1 MIDVRESTDKL
12 KILIVDDSELNR
24 ELLAGMLGDEYE
36 IYQVENGKKAIDILE
51 ENREQF
57 KLVLLD
63 INMPVMD
70 GYEVLSIMKR
80 RKWLDKLPVIVI
92 SAEISGE
99 SVKKAYELGAS
110 DYFVRPFNVAIVLR
124 RVRNMITLYD
134 NISSNLKDAVT
145 MLSTIF
151 YRILKIDLEAD
162 SYEIIEQGNSDPLRE
177 LYQKESISACLKDV
191 AEKGYIHEEDYKEYT
206 EFCSLEHLKKIF
218 LDGSQ
223 YASLQYR
230 RVLEGQ
236 YQWVSMEI
244 VRSTEYREDNQQ
256 VVMYIRDINDDY
268 LKLLQIAMCHTLDSV
283 GIVSANISQG
293 ICLSFAGRRDELEC
307 QSEKSI
313 DTYIQRVSEMIPM
326 PESREHFCQVFS
338 QQNMLKRFTEG
349 TAALSMEAAF
359 FYSEEQQPCV
369 LRINVDMACNSFSRE
384 IEGVLHFTDV
394 TVAYLIENVPQKIYQ
409 KDYENIIIID
419 AKREKMIKTDVL
431 SSVISDYLKKEEAY
445 EGYRSYSSH
454 RAVVESERERFK
466 KCVELSTIKEGLC
479 KDKQYFFTIH
489 ETDKTGEV
497 RLKRY
502 SYIYIDERVDIIVG
516 AREDIT
522 EFSEKDVLTGGYNRR
537 GFIRITER
545 LLNEVP
551 DRTKYAVLFF
561 NVKNFKA
568 VNELFGVESGDVV
581 LQNIFRT
588 LTHSKLSPV
597 ITARV
602 ESDHFVCLVE
612 NKNLDFE
619 ELTSVCDNKFV
630 KDGKCMNLIIRC
642 GIFYVEE
649 KPMKISGVI
658 DRAKLAKRYITDE
671 YVQPYM
677 VYDHS
682 MQVAY
687 IDKTKLAGE
696 LQEGIAKEQFKVYY
710 QPVIDTKT
718 GKIASAEA
726 LIRWIHPDKGFI
738 SPALFIP
745 ALEENGHISELD
757 FYVLK
762 KVWQFIN
769 DRCENN
775 KFVVPISVNLSWM
788 DFYDE
793 IMMEKILKEMDRF
806 RENGREHMARF
817 EITETSYAA
826 IRENRSGILESLRI
840 KNAKIL
846 LDDFGSGFSSFGML
860 QDYDF
865 DILKIDMSFIR
876 KIGENPKTK
885 SIVHSIIGMA
895 HEIGIK
901 TVAEGVETEEQ
912 VSFLRQSG
920 CDYIQGITIPN
931 HYQKKSLW
939 SFWKKQM
946 QNSRSEKVYSRRRR
960 RPLLINKAYL

>member
-24 ELLAGMLGDEYE
+24 ELLAGMLEDEYE

-236 YQWVSMEI
+236 YRWVSMEI

-307 QSEKSI
+307 QSEESI

-466 KCVELSTIKEGLC
+466 KCVELSTIKEGLR

-649 KPMKISGVI
+649 KPMKISGMI

-682 MQVAY
+682 MQVEY
-687 IDKTKLAGE
+687 IDKAKLAGE

-920 CDYIQGITIPN
+920 CDYIQGYYYSKP
-931 HYQKKSLW
+931 LPEEE
-939 SFWKKQM
+939 FVEFL
-946 QNSRSEKVYSRRRR
+946 EK
-960 RPLLINKAYL
+960 ADAE

>member
-236 YQWVSMEI
+236 YRWVSMEI

-307 QSEKSI
+307 QSEESI

-466 KCVELSTIKEGLC
+466 KCVELSTIKEGLR

-581 LQNIFRT
+581 LQNTFRT

-649 KPMKISGVI
+649 KPMKISGMI

-687 IDKTKLAGE
+687 IDKAKLAGE

-920 CDYIQGITIPN
+920 CDYIQGYYYSKP
-931 HYQKKSLW
+931 LPEEE
-939 SFWKKQM
+939 FVEFL
-946 QNSRSEKVYSRRRR
+946 EK
-960 RPLLINKAYL
+960 ADAE

>member
-124 RVRNMITLYD
+124 RVRNTITLYD

-162 SYEIIEQGNSDPLRE
+162 SYEIIEQGNNDPLRE

-236 YQWVSMEI
+236 YRWVSMEI

-307 QSEKSI
+307 QSEESI

-338 QQNMLKRFTEG
+338 QQNMLKLFTEG

-466 KCVELSTIKEGLC
+466 KCVELSTIKEGLR

-630 KDGKCMNLIIRC
+630 KDGECMNLIIRC

-649 KPMKISGVI
+649 KPMKISGMI

-687 IDKTKLAGE
+687 IDKAKLAGE

-920 CDYIQGITIPN
+920 CDYIQGYYYSKP
-931 HYQKKSLW
+931 LPEEE
-939 SFWKKQM
+939 FVEFL
-946 QNSRSEKVYSRRRR
+946 EK
-960 RPLLINKAYL
+960 ADAE

>member
-236 YQWVSMEI
+236 YRWVSMEI

-307 QSEKSI
+307 QSEESI

-369 LRINVDMACNSFSRE
+369 LRINVDMACNSFSGE

-466 KCVELSTIKEGLC
+466 KCVELSTIKEGLR

-649 KPMKISGVI
+649 KPMKISGMI

-687 IDKTKLAGE
+687 IDKAKLAGE

-895 HEIGIK
+895 HDIGIK

-920 CDYIQGITIPN
+920 CDYIQGYYYSKP
-931 HYQKKSLW
+931 LPEEE
-939 SFWKKQM
+939 FVGFL
-946 QNSRSEKVYSRRRR
+946 EKADA
-960 RPLLINKAYL
+960 K

>member
-24 ELLAGMLGDEYE
+24 ELLASMLEDEYE

-63 INMPVMD
+63 LNMPVMD

-110 DYFVRPFNVAIVLR
+110 DYFVRPFNASIVLR
-124 RVRNMITLYD
+124 RVRNTITLYD
-134 NISSNLKDAVT
+134 NISSDFKDAVT

-162 SYEIIEQGNSDPLRE
+162 SYEIIEQGKNDPLRE

-236 YQWVSMEI
+236 CRWVSMEI
-244 VRSTEYREDNQQ
+244 VRSTKYREDNQQ

-268 LKLLQIAMCHTLDSV
+268 LKLLQIAMGQTLDSV

-307 QSEKSI
+307 QSGESI

-338 QQNMLKRFTEG
+338 QQNMLKLFTEG

-359 FYSEEQQPCV
+359 SYSEEQQPCV

-384 IEGVLHFTDV
+384 IEGVLHFTDI
-394 TVAYLIENVPQKIYQ
+394 TAAYLIENVPQKIYQ

-431 SSVISDYLKKEEAY
+431 SSVISDCLKKEEAY
-445 EGYRSYSSH
+445 EGCRSYSSH

-466 KCVELSTIKEGLC
+466 KCVELSTIKEGLRE
-479 KDKQYFFTIH
+479 DKQYSFTIH

-502 SYIYIDERVDIIVG
+502 SYIYIDERVDVIVG
-516 AREDIT
+516 TREDIT
-522 EFSEKDVLTGGYNRR
+522 EFSEKDVLTGGYNRW
-537 GFIRITER
+537 GFIRTTER

-602 ESDHFVCLVE
+602 ESDHFVCLIE
-612 NKNLDFE
+612 KKNLDFE

-630 KDGKCMNLIIRC
+630 KDGKRMNLIIRC

-649 KPMKISGVI
+649 KPMKILGMI

-687 IDKTKLAGE
+687 VDKAKLAGE

-762 KVWQFIN
+762 KVWQFIS

-793 IMMEKILKEMDRF
+793 IMMEKILKEIDRF

-920 CDYIQGITIPN
+920 CDYIQGYYYSKP
-931 HYQKKSLW
+931 LPEEE
-939 SFWKKQM
+939 FVEFL
-946 QNSRSEKVYSRRRR
+946 EKADA
-960 RPLLINKAYL
+960 K

>member
-24 ELLAGMLGDEYE
+24 ELLAGMLEDEYE

-124 RVRNMITLYD
+124 RVRNTITLYD

-162 SYEIIEQGNSDPLRE
+162 SYEIIEQGNNDPLRE

-223 YASLQYR
+223 YASLQYW

-236 YQWVSMEI
+236 YRWVSMEI

-649 KPMKISGVI
+649 KPMKISGMI

-687 IDKTKLAGE
+687 IDKAKLAGE

-920 CDYIQGITIPN
+920 CDYIQGYYYSKP
-931 HYQKKSLW
+931 LPEEE
-939 SFWKKQM
+939 FVEFL
-946 QNSRSEKVYSRRRR
+946 EK
-960 RPLLINKAYL
+960 ADAE

>member
-24 ELLAGMLGDEYE
+24 ELLAGMLEDEYE

-124 RVRNMITLYD
+124 RVRNTITLYD

-162 SYEIIEQGNSDPLRE
+162 SYEIIEQGNNDPLRE

-236 YQWVSMEI
+236 YRWVSMEI

-307 QSEKSI
+307 QSEESI

-466 KCVELSTIKEGLC
+466 KCVELSTIKEGLR

-537 GFIRITER
+537 GFLRITER

-597 ITARV
+597 VTARV

-649 KPMKISGVI
+649 KPMKISGMI

-687 IDKTKLAGE
+687 IDKAKLAGE

-920 CDYIQGITIPN
+920 CDYIQGYYYSKP
-931 HYQKKSLW
+931 LPEEE
-939 SFWKKQM
+939 FVEFL
-946 QNSRSEKVYSRRRR
+946 EK
-960 RPLLINKAYL
+960 ADAE

>member
-236 YQWVSMEI
+236 YRWVSMEI

-307 QSEKSI
+307 QSEESI

-338 QQNMLKRFTEG
+338 QQNMLKLFTEG
-349 TAALSMEAAF
+349 TAALSMEAVF

-466 KCVELSTIKEGLC
+466 KCVELSTIKEGLR

-649 KPMKISGVI
+649 KPMKISGMI

-687 IDKTKLAGE
+687 IDKAKLAGE

-806 RENGREHMARF
+806 RENGREHTARF

-920 CDYIQGITIPN
+920 CDYIQGYYYSKP
-931 HYQKKSLW
+931 LPEEE
-939 SFWKKQM
+939 FVEFL
-946 QNSRSEKVYSRRRR
+946 EK
-960 RPLLINKAYL
+960 ADAE

>member
-223 YASLQYR
+223 YARLQYR

-236 YQWVSMEI
+236 YRWVSMEI

-307 QSEKSI
+307 QSEESI

-349 TAALSMEAAF
+349 TATLSMEAAF

-466 KCVELSTIKEGLC
+466 KCVELSTIKEGLR

-649 KPMKISGVI
+649 KPMKISGMI

-687 IDKTKLAGE
+687 IDKAKLAGE

-920 CDYIQGITIPN
+920 CDYIQGYYYSKP
-931 HYQKKSLW
+931 LPEEE
-939 SFWKKQM
+939 FVEFL
-946 QNSRSEKVYSRRRR
+946 EK
-960 RPLLINKAYL
+960 ADAE

>member
-24 ELLAGMLGDEYE
+24 ELLAGMLEDEYE

-124 RVRNMITLYD
+124 RVRNTITLYD

-162 SYEIIEQGNSDPLRE
+162 SYEIIEQGNNDPLRE

-206 EFCSLEHLKKIF
+206 EFCLLEHLKKIF

-236 YQWVSMEI
+236 YRWVSMEI

-307 QSEKSI
+307 QSEESI

-338 QQNMLKRFTEG
+338 QQNMLKLFTEG
-349 TAALSMEAAF
+349 TAALSMEAVF

-466 KCVELSTIKEGLC
+466 KCVELSTIKEGLR
-479 KDKQYFFTIH
+479 KDKQYFFTID

-588 LTHSKLSPV
+588 LIHSKLSPV

-649 KPMKISGVI
+649 KPMKISGMI

-687 IDKTKLAGE
+687 IDKAKLAGE

-920 CDYIQGITIPN
+920 CDYIQGYYYSKP
-931 HYQKKSLW
+931 LPEEE
-939 SFWKKQM
+939 FVEFL
-946 QNSRSEKVYSRRRR
+946 EKADA
-960 RPLLINKAYL
+960 K

>member
-236 YQWVSMEI
+236 YRWVSMEI

-268 LKLLQIAMCHTLDSV
+268 LKFLQIAMCHTLGSV

-307 QSEKSI
+307 QSEESI

-687 IDKTKLAGE
+687 IDKAKLAGE

-920 CDYIQGITIPN
+920 CDYIQGYYYSKP
-931 HYQKKSLW
+931 LPEEE
-939 SFWKKQM
+939 FVEFL
-946 QNSRSEKVYSRRRR
+946 EK
-960 RPLLINKAYL
+960 ADAE

>member
-24 ELLAGMLGDEYE
+24 ELLAGMLEDEYE

-124 RVRNMITLYD
+124 RVRNTIILYD

-162 SYEIIEQGNSDPLRE
+162 SYEIIEQGNNDPLRE

-236 YQWVSMEI
+236 YRWVSMEI

-307 QSEKSI
+307 QSEESI

-384 IEGVLHFTDV
+384 IEGVLHFTDI

-466 KCVELSTIKEGLC
+466 KCVELSTIKEGLR

-537 GFIRITER
+537 GFLRITER
-545 LLNEVP
+545 LLNKVP

-561 NVKNFKA
+561 NVKNFKV
-568 VNELFGVESGDVV
+568 VNELFGVESGDVA
-581 LQNIFRT
+581 LQNIFKT
-588 LTHSKLSPV
+588 LIHSKLSPV

-619 ELTSVCDNKFV
+619 ELTSVCDNKFI

-649 KPMKISGVI
+649 KPMKISGMI

-677 VYDHS
+677 VYDQS

-687 IDKTKLAGE
+687 VDKAKLAGE

-920 CDYIQGITIPN
+920 CDYIQGYYYSKP
-931 HYQKKSLW
+931 LPEEE
-939 SFWKKQM
+939 FVEFL
-946 QNSRSEKVYSRRRR
+946 EK
-960 RPLLINKAYL
+960 ADAE

>member
-24 ELLAGMLGDEYE
+24 ELLAGMLEDEYE

-236 YQWVSMEI
+236 YRWVSMEI

-293 ICLSFAGRRDELEC
+293 ICLSFDGRRDELEC
-307 QSEKSI
+307 QSEESI

-466 KCVELSTIKEGLC
+466 KCVELSTIKEGLR

-649 KPMKISGVI
+649 KPMKISGMI

-687 IDKTKLAGE
+687 IDKAKLAGE

-920 CDYIQGITIPN
+920 CDYIQGYYYSKP
-931 HYQKKSLW
+931 LPEEE
-939 SFWKKQM
+939 FVEFL
-946 QNSRSEKVYSRRRR
+946 EK
-960 RPLLINKAYL
+960 ADAE

>member
-124 RVRNMITLYD
+124 RVRNMITIYD

-236 YQWVSMEI
+236 YRWVSMEI

-307 QSEKSI
+307 QSEESI

-466 KCVELSTIKEGLC
+466 KCVELSTIKEGLR

-649 KPMKISGVI
+649 KPMKISGMI

-687 IDKTKLAGE
+687 IDKAKLAGE

-806 RENGREHMARF
+806 RENGREHTARF

-920 CDYIQGITIPN
+920 CDYIQGYYYSKP
-931 HYQKKSLW
+931 LPEEE
-939 SFWKKQM
+939 FVEFL
-946 QNSRSEKVYSRRRR
+946 EK
-960 RPLLINKAYL
+960 ADAE

>member
-110 DYFVRPFNVAIVLR
+110 DYFVRPFNAFIVLR
-124 RVRNMITLYD
+124 RVRNTITLYD
-134 NISSNLKDAVT
+134 NISSDFKDAVT

-162 SYEIIEQGNSDPLRE
+162 SYEVIEQGKNDPLRE

-236 YQWVSMEI
+236 YRWVSMEI
-244 VRSTEYREDNQQ
+244 VRSTKYREDNQQ

-268 LKLLQIAMCHTLDSV
+268 LKLLQIAMGHTLDSV

-293 ICLSFAGRRDELEC
+293 SCLSFAGRRDELEC
-307 QSEKSI
+307 QSGESI

-338 QQNMLKRFTEG
+338 QQNMLKLFAEG
-349 TAALSMEAAF
+349 TAALSMEAVF
-359 FYSEEQQPCV
+359 SYSEEQQPCV
-369 LRINVDMACNSFSRE
+369 LRINVDMACNYFSRE
-384 IEGVLHFTDV
+384 IEGVLHFTDI
-394 TVAYLIENVPQKIYQ
+394 TAAYLIENVPQKIYQ

-466 KCVELSTIKEGLC
+466 KCVELSTIKEGLR

-649 KPMKISGVI
+649 KPMKISGMI

-687 IDKTKLAGE
+687 IDKAKLAGE

-920 CDYIQGITIPN
+920 CDYIQGYYYSKP
-931 HYQKKSLW
+931 LPEEE
-939 SFWKKQM
+939 FVEFL
-946 QNSRSEKVYSRRRR
+946 EK
-960 RPLLINKAYL
+960 ADAE

>member
-236 YQWVSMEI
+236 YRWVSMEI

-466 KCVELSTIKEGLC
+466 KCVELSTIKEGLR

-649 KPMKISGVI
+649 KPMKISGMI

-687 IDKTKLAGE
+687 IDKAKLAGE

-920 CDYIQGITIPN
+920 CDYIQGYYYSKP
-931 HYQKKSLW
+931 LPEEE
-939 SFWKKQM
+939 FVGFL
-946 QNSRSEKVYSRRRR
+946 EK
-960 RPLLINKAYL
+960 ADAE

>member
-1 MIDVRESTDKL
+1 MIDVRESIDKL

-110 DYFVRPFNVAIVLR
+110 DYFVRPFNAFIVLR
-124 RVRNMITLYD
+124 RVRNTITLYD
-134 NISSNLKDAVT
+134 NISSDFKDAVT

-162 SYEIIEQGNSDPLRE
+162 SYEVIEQGKNDPLRE

-236 YQWVSMEI
+236 YRWVSMEI
-244 VRSTEYREDNQQ
+244 VRSTKYREDNQQ

-268 LKLLQIAMCHTLDSV
+268 LKLLQIAMGHTLDSV

-293 ICLSFAGRRDELEC
+293 SCLSFAGRRDELEC
-307 QSEKSI
+307 QSGESI

-338 QQNMLKRFTEG
+338 QQNMLKLFAEG
-349 TAALSMEAAF
+349 TAALSMEAVF
-359 FYSEEQQPCV
+359 SYSEEQQPCV
-369 LRINVDMACNSFSRE
+369 LRINVDMACNYFSRE
-384 IEGVLHFTDV
+384 IEGVLHFTDI
-394 TVAYLIENVPQKIYQ
+394 TAAYLIENVPQKIYQ

-431 SSVISDYLKKEEAY
+431 SSVISDCLKKEEAY
-445 EGYRSYSSH
+445 EGCRSYSSH

-466 KCVELSTIKEGLC
+466 KCVELSTIKEGLRE
-479 KDKQYFFTIH
+479 DKQYSFTIH

-502 SYIYIDERVDIIVG
+502 SYIYIDERVDVIVG
-516 AREDIT
+516 TREDIT
-522 EFSEKDVLTGGYNRR
+522 EFSEKDVLTGGYNRW
-537 GFIRITER
+537 GFIRTTER

-602 ESDHFVCLVE
+602 ESDHFVCLIE
-612 NKNLDFE
+612 KKNLDFE

-630 KDGKCMNLIIRC
+630 KDGKRMNLIIRC

-649 KPMKISGVI
+649 KPMKILGMI

-687 IDKTKLAGE
+687 IDKAKLAGE

-793 IMMEKILKEMDRF
+793 IMMEKILKEMDCF

-920 CDYIQGITIPN
+920 CDYIQGYYYSKP
-931 HYQKKSLW
+931 LPEEE
-939 SFWKKQM
+939 FVEFL
-946 QNSRSEKVYSRRRR
+946 EK
-960 RPLLINKAYL
+960 ADAE

>member
-24 ELLAGMLGDEYE
+24 ELLAGMLEDEYE

-124 RVRNMITLYD
+124 RVRNTITLYD

-236 YQWVSMEI
+236 YRWVSMEI

-307 QSEKSI
+307 QSEESI

-466 KCVELSTIKEGLC
+466 KCVELSTIKEGLR

-649 KPMKISGVI
+649 KPMKISGMI

-687 IDKTKLAGE
+687 IDKAKLAGE

-895 HEIGIK
+895 HEICIK

-920 CDYIQGITIPN
+920 CDYIQGYYYSKP
-931 HYQKKSLW
+931 LPEEE
-939 SFWKKQM
+939 FVEFL
-946 QNSRSEKVYSRRRR
+946 EK
-960 RPLLINKAYL
+960 ADAE

>member
-1 MIDVRESTDKL
+1 MIDVRESIDKL

-124 RVRNMITLYD
+124 RVRNTITLYD

-162 SYEIIEQGNSDPLRE
+162 SYEIIEQGNNDPLRE

-236 YQWVSMEI
+236 YRWVSMEI

-293 ICLSFAGRRDELEC
+293 ICLSFAGKRDELEC
-307 QSEKSI
+307 QSEESI

-326 PESREHFCQVFS
+326 PESREHFCQMFS
-338 QQNMLKRFTEG
+338 QQNMLRLFTEG

-466 KCVELSTIKEGLC
+466 KCVELSTIKEGLR

-551 DRTKYAVLFF
+551 DRTKYAILFF

-588 LTHSKLSPV
+588 LTYSKLSPV

-649 KPMKISGVI
+649 KPMKISGMI

-687 IDKTKLAGE
+687 IDKAKLAGE

-920 CDYIQGITIPN
+920 CDYIQGYYYSKP
-931 HYQKKSLW
+931 LPEEE
-939 SFWKKQM
+939 FVEFL
-946 QNSRSEKVYSRRRR
+946 EK
-960 RPLLINKAYL
+960 ADAE

>member
-236 YQWVSMEI
+236 YRWVSMEI

-307 QSEKSI
+307 QSEESI

-466 KCVELSTIKEGLC
+466 KCVELSTIKEGLR

-561 NVKNFKA
+561 NVKNFKE

-619 ELTSVCDNKFV
+619 ELTSVCDNKFI

-649 KPMKISGVI
+649 KPMKISGMI

-677 VYDHS
+677 VYDQS

-687 IDKTKLAGE
+687 VDKAKLAGE

-762 KVWQFIN
+762 KVWQFIS

-806 RENGREHMARF
+806 RENGREHIARF

-920 CDYIQGITIPN
+920 CDYIQGYYYSKP
-931 HYQKKSLW
+931 LPEEE
-939 SFWKKQM
+939 FVEFL
-946 QNSRSEKVYSRRRR
+946 EKADA
-960 RPLLINKAYL
+960 K

>member
-236 YQWVSMEI
+236 YRWVSMEI

-307 QSEKSI
+307 QSEESI

-466 KCVELSTIKEGLC
+466 KCVELSTIKEGLR

-522 EFSEKDVLTGGYNRR
+522 EFSEKDVLTGGYNRW
-537 GFIRITER
+537 GFIQITER

-649 KPMKISGVI
+649 KPMKISGMI

-687 IDKTKLAGE
+687 IDKAKLAGE

-920 CDYIQGITIPN
+920 CDYIQGYYYSKP
-931 HYQKKSLW
+931 LPEEE
-939 SFWKKQM
+939 FVEFL
-946 QNSRSEKVYSRRRR
+946 EK
-960 RPLLINKAYL
+960 ADAE

>member
-12 KILIVDDSELNR
+12 KILIVDDSELSR

-236 YQWVSMEI
+236 YRWVSMEI

-307 QSEKSI
+307 QSEESI

-466 KCVELSTIKEGLC
+466 KCVELSTIKEGLR

-649 KPMKISGVI
+649 KPMKISGMI

-687 IDKTKLAGE
+687 IDKAKLAGE

-920 CDYIQGITIPN
+920 CDYIQGYYYSKP
-931 HYQKKSLW
+931 LPEEE
-939 SFWKKQM
+939 FVEFL
-946 QNSRSEKVYSRRRR
+946 EK
-960 RPLLINKAYL
+960 ADAE

>member
-236 YQWVSMEI
+236 YRWVSMEI

-307 QSEKSI
+307 QSEESI

-369 LRINVDMACNSFSRE
+369 LRINVDMACNSFSGE

-466 KCVELSTIKEGLC
+466 KCVELSTIKEGLR

-649 KPMKISGVI
+649 KPMKISGMI

-687 IDKTKLAGE
+687 IDKAKLAGE

-920 CDYIQGITIPN
+920 CDYIQGYYYSKP
-931 HYQKKSLW
+931 LPEEE
-939 SFWKKQM
+939 FVGFL
-946 QNSRSEKVYSRRRR
+946 EKADA
-960 RPLLINKAYL
+960 K

>member
-70 GYEVLSIMKR
+70 RYEVLSIMKR

-687 IDKTKLAGE
+687 IDKAKLAGE

-920 CDYIQGITIPN
+920 CDYIQGYYYSKP
-931 HYQKKSLW
+931 LPEEE
-939 SFWKKQM
+939 FVEFL
-946 QNSRSEKVYSRRRR
+946 EK
-960 RPLLINKAYL
+960 ADAE

>member
-24 ELLAGMLGDEYE
+24 ELLAGMLEDEYE

-124 RVRNMITLYD
+124 RVRNTITLYD

-162 SYEIIEQGNSDPLRE
+162 SYEIIEQGNNDPLRE

-236 YQWVSMEI
+236 YRWVSMEI

-307 QSEKSI
+307 QSEESI

-338 QQNMLKRFTEG
+338 QQNMLKLFTEG

-359 FYSEEQQPCV
+359 SYSEEQQPCV

-466 KCVELSTIKEGLC
+466 KCVELSTIKEGLR

-649 KPMKISGVI
+649 KPMKISGMI

-687 IDKTKLAGE
+687 IDKAKLAGE

-718 GKIASAEA
+718 GKIASVEA

-769 DRCENN
+769 DQCENN

-920 CDYIQGITIPN
+920 CDYIQGYYYSKP
-931 HYQKKSLW
+931 LPEEE
-939 SFWKKQM
+939 FVEFL
-946 QNSRSEKVYSRRRR
+946 EK
-960 RPLLINKAYL
+960 ADAE

>member
-359 FYSEEQQPCV
+359 FYSEEQQPGV

-687 IDKTKLAGE
+687 IDKAKLAGE

-920 CDYIQGITIPN
+920 CDYIQGYYYSKP
-931 HYQKKSLW
+931 LPEEE
-939 SFWKKQM
+939 FVEFL
-946 QNSRSEKVYSRRRR
+946 EK
-960 RPLLINKAYL
+960 ADAE

>member
-124 RVRNMITLYD
+124 RVRNTITLYD

-162 SYEIIEQGNSDPLRE
+162 SYEIIEQGNNDPLRE

-236 YQWVSMEI
+236 YRWVSMEI

-307 QSEKSI
+307 QSEESI

-338 QQNMLKRFTEG
+338 QQNMLRLFTEG

-466 KCVELSTIKEGLC
+466 KCVELSTIKEGLR

-588 LTHSKLSPV
+588 LTYSKLSPV

-649 KPMKISGVI
+649 KPMKISGMI

-687 IDKTKLAGE
+687 IDKAKLAGE
-696 LQEGIAKEQFKVYY
+696 LQEGIAKEQFRVYY

-920 CDYIQGITIPN
+920 CDYIQGYYYSKP
-931 HYQKKSLW
+931 LPEEE
-939 SFWKKQM
+939 FVEFL
-946 QNSRSEKVYSRRRR
+946 EK
-960 RPLLINKAYL
+960 ADAE

>member
-124 RVRNMITLYD
+124 RVRNTITLYD

-162 SYEIIEQGNSDPLRE
+162 SYEIIEQGNNDPLRE

-236 YQWVSMEI
+236 YRWVSMEI

-256 VVMYIRDINDDY
+256 VVMYIRDINDNY

-307 QSEKSI
+307 QSEESI

-338 QQNMLKRFTEG
+338 QQNMLRLFTEG

-466 KCVELSTIKEGLC
+466 KCVELSTIKEGLR

-489 ETDKTGEV
+489 ETDKTGEA

-588 LTHSKLSPV
+588 LTYSKLSPV

-649 KPMKISGVI
+649 KPMKISGMI

-687 IDKTKLAGE
+687 IDKAKLAGE

-793 IMMEKILKEMDRF
+793 IMMEKILKEMDCF

-920 CDYIQGITIPN
+920 CDYIQGYYYSKP
-931 HYQKKSLW
+931 LPEEE
-939 SFWKKQM
+939 FVEFL
-946 QNSRSEKVYSRRRR
+946 EK
-960 RPLLINKAYL
+960 ADAE

>member
-236 YQWVSMEI
+236 YRWVSMEI

-307 QSEKSI
+307 QSEESI

-466 KCVELSTIKEGLC
+466 KCVELSTIKEGLR

-649 KPMKISGVI
+649 KPMKISGMI

-687 IDKTKLAGE
+687 IDKAKLAGE

-745 ALEENGHISELD
+745 TLEENGHISELD

-920 CDYIQGITIPN
+920 CDYIQGYYYSKP
-931 HYQKKSLW
+931 LPEEE
-939 SFWKKQM
+939 FVEFL
-946 QNSRSEKVYSRRRR
+946 EKADAEQQV
-960 RPLLINKAYL
+960 

>member
-236 YQWVSMEI
+236 YRWVSMEI

-307 QSEKSI
+307 QSEESI

-338 QQNMLKRFTEG
+338 QQNMLKLFTEG

-466 KCVELSTIKEGLC
+466 KCVELSTIKEGLR

-649 KPMKISGVI
+649 KPMKISGMI

-682 MQVAY
+682 MQVSY
-687 IDKTKLAGE
+687 IDKAKLAGE

-817 EITETSYAA
+817 GITETSYAA

-920 CDYIQGITIPN
+920 CDYIQGYYYSKP
-931 HYQKKSLW
+931 LPEEE
-939 SFWKKQM
+939 FVEFL
-946 QNSRSEKVYSRRRR
+946 EK
-960 RPLLINKAYL
+960 ADAE

>member
-24 ELLAGMLGDEYE
+24 ELLAGMLEDEYE

-124 RVRNMITLYD
+124 RVRNTITLYD

-162 SYEIIEQGNSDPLRE
+162 SYEIIEQGNNDPLRE

-236 YQWVSMEI
+236 YRWVSMEI

-307 QSEKSI
+307 QSEESI

-466 KCVELSTIKEGLC
+466 KCVELSTIKEGLR

-649 KPMKISGVI
+649 KPMKISGII

-687 IDKTKLAGE
+687 IDKAKLAGE

-920 CDYIQGITIPN
+920 CDYIQGYYYSKP
-931 HYQKKSLW
+931 LPEEE
-939 SFWKKQM
+939 FVEFL
-946 QNSRSEKVYSRRRR
+946 EK
-960 RPLLINKAYL
+960 ADAE

>member
-24 ELLAGMLGDEYE
+24 ELLAGMLEDEYE

-124 RVRNMITLYD
+124 RVRNTITLYD

-162 SYEIIEQGNSDPLRE
+162 SYEIIEQGNNDPLRE

-236 YQWVSMEI
+236 YRWVSMEI

-307 QSEKSI
+307 QSEESI

-466 KCVELSTIKEGLC
+466 KCVELSTIKEGLR

-649 KPMKISGVI
+649 KPMKISGMI

-687 IDKTKLAGE
+687 IDKAKLAGE

-920 CDYIQGITIPN
+920 CDYIQGYYYSKP
-931 HYQKKSLW
+931 LPEEE
-939 SFWKKQM
+939 FVGFL
-946 QNSRSEKVYSRRRR
+946 EK
-960 RPLLINKAYL
+960 ADAE

>member
-236 YQWVSMEI
+236 YRWGSMEI

-307 QSEKSI
+307 QSEESI

-466 KCVELSTIKEGLC
+466 KCVELSTIKEGLR

-649 KPMKISGVI
+649 KPMKISGMI

-687 IDKTKLAGE
+687 IDKAKLAGE

-806 RENGREHMARF
+806 RENGREHTARF

-920 CDYIQGITIPN
+920 CDYIQGYYYSKP
-931 HYQKKSLW
+931 LPEEE
-939 SFWKKQM
+939 FVEFL
-946 QNSRSEKVYSRRRR
+946 EK
-960 RPLLINKAYL
+960 ADAE